1 MSGKGSAPRPF
12 SVSQQEFANNFDRIF
27 GNRKMTPK
35 YKDNGEDVGTCGCGR
50 SPTGKCIGWHGLSED
65 DYKARLEEFNRT
77 TKPGTE
83 TQ

>member
-1 MSGKGSAPRPF
+1 MGKGSSPRPF
-12 SVSQQEFANNFDRIF
+12 SVSPEEFANNFDRIF

-65 DYKARLEEFNRT
+65 EYKARLEEFNRT
-77 TKPGTE
+77 KQSGSTTG
-83 TQ
+83 

>member
-12 SVSQQEFANNFDRIF
+12 SVSQEEFANNFDRIF

-65 DYKARLEEFNRT
+65 DYKARLEEFNRA
-77 TKPGTE
+77 KQSGDHDE
-83 TQ
+83 